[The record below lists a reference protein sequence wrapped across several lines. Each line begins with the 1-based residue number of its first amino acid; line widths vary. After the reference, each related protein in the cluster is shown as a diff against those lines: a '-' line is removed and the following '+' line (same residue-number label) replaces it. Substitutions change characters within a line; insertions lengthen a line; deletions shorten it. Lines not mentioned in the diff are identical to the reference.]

1 MVNPILHGIKSACSK
16 YVRFVYHFSMHCKY
30 LHLQYIST
38 TTLEMY
44 PSSGSGVRLQDVVH
58 YISSTSIS
66 CSADV
71 LRFKYIL
78 SVVLYTV
85 KNILPFGEGKFT
97 QVKYIS
103 SVVAQM
109 YKFSNYISSVVVEM
123 YLIQITSLSCVQLSD
138 VNFTSGLRLRIVSRL
153 AVV

>member
-1 MVNPILHGIKSACSK
+1 MASSNLLIWLATITSL
-16 YVRFVYHFSMHCKY
+16 HCKF

-44 PSSGSGVRLQDVVH
+44 ASSASGVWLQDVVH

-66 CSADV
+66 RSADV

-85 KNILPFGEGKFT
+85 KNILPFIEGMFT
-97 QVKYIS
+97 
-103 SVVAQM
+103 
-109 YKFSNYISSVVVEM
+109 
-123 YLIQITSLSCVQLSD
+123 
-138 VNFTSGLRLRIVSRL
+138 
-153 AVV
+153 

>member
-1 MVNPILHGIKSACSK
+1 MSPCIGKKLHVKEKIMLVSCSACI
-16 YVRFVYHFSMHCKY
+16 HCKR

-44 PSSGSGVRLQDVVH
+44 ASSASGVRLQDVVH

-66 CSADV
+66 RSADV
-71 LRFKYIL
+71 LRLEYIS

-97 QVKYIS
+97 
-103 SVVAQM
+103 
-109 YKFSNYISSVVVEM
+109 
-123 YLIQITSLSCVQLSD
+123 
-138 VNFTSGLRLRIVSRL
+138 
-153 AVV
+153 

>member
-1 MVNPILHGIKSACSK
+1 ML
-16 YVRFVYHFSMHCKY
+16 HCKY

-44 PSSGSGVRLQDVVH
+44 ASSDSGVRLQDVVH

-66 CSADV
+66 RSADV
-71 LRFKYIL
+71 LRLEYIS

-97 QVKYIS
+97 
-103 SVVAQM
+103 
-109 YKFSNYISSVVVEM
+109 
-123 YLIQITSLSCVQLSD
+123 
-138 VNFTSGLRLRIVSRL
+138 
-153 AVV
+153 

>member
-1 MVNPILHGIKSACSK
+1 MQRCTGDVNICSID
-16 YVRFVYHFSMHCKY
+16 FMHFLKINFGTQWEIPHCKY

-44 PSSGSGVRLQDVVH
+44 ASSDSGVRLQDVVH

-66 CSADV
+66 RSADV

-85 KNILPFGEGKFT
+85 KDILPFGEGMFT
-97 QVKYIS
+97 
-103 SVVAQM
+103 
-109 YKFSNYISSVVVEM
+109 
-123 YLIQITSLSCVQLSD
+123 
-138 VNFTSGLRLRIVSRL
+138 
-153 AVV
+153 

>member
-1 MVNPILHGIKSACSK
+1 MGSNKLCIL
-16 YVRFVYHFSMHCKY
+16 VHCKH

-44 PSSGSGVRLQDVVH
+44 ASSASGVRLQDVVH

-66 CSADV
+66 RSADV

-85 KNILPFGEGKFT
+85 KNILPFPRE
-97 QVKYIS
+97 IS
-103 SVVAQM
+103 
-109 YKFSNYISSVVVEM
+109 
-123 YLIQITSLSCVQLSD
+123 T
-138 VNFTSGLRLRIVSRL
+138 
-153 AVV
+153 